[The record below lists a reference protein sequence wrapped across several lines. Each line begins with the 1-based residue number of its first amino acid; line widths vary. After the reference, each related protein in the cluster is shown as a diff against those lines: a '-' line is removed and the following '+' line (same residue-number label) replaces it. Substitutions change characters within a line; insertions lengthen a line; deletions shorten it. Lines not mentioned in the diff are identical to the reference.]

1 VETGYINN
9 SKDEDYLNSETGQNE
24 IVDSIVRALK
34 NYKDEVEQ
42 VSK

>member
-1 VETGYINN
+1 KN

-34 NYKDEVEQ
+34 NNKDEVEQ